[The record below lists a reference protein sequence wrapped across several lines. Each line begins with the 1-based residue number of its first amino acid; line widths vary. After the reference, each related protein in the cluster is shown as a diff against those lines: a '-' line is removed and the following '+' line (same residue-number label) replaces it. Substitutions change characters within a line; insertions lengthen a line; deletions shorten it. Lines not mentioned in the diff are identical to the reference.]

1 MPTWVI
7 NRESVSSDFLEGEVV
22 AIHLGTGIYYSL
34 RGPAAV
40 LWQALDQPRDAAGL
54 GSLLTGQFDVSA
66 ETAAADAAAFL
77 ERLLAEQIVRPSD
90 LAGAAAGAPSGDR
103 RPYLPPVIERFADL
117 QDLLL
122 LDPIHDVGAQG
133 WPNRPVPP
141 GNKS

>member
-1 MPTWVI
+1 MPAWII

-34 RGPAAV
+34 RGSAAA
-40 LWQALDQPRDAAGL
+40 LWQALAQPRDAAGL
-54 GSLLTGQFDVSA
+54 GAILAAQFEVPA
-66 ETAAADAAAFL
+66 ETAVADATKFL
-77 ERLLAEQIVRPSD
+77 ERLQAEQIIVATD
-90 LAGAAAGAPSGDR
+90 QAAVAAGAPAGGR
-103 RPYLPPVIERFADL
+103 APYRPPELERFADL

-141 GNKS
+141 ETKP

>member
-1 MPTWVI
+1 VPAWII

-34 RGPAAV
+34 RGAAAT
-40 LWQALDQPRDAAGL
+40 LWRALAQPRDAAGL
-54 GSLLTGQFDVSA
+54 GPILAAHFEVPA
-66 ETAAADAAAFL
+66 ETAVVDAAKFL
-77 ERLLAEQIVRPSD
+77 ERLQAERLVVATAQAAMT
-90 LAGAAAGAPSGDR
+90 AGAAAGVRAPYRS
-103 RPYLPPVIERFADL
+103 PELERFADL

-141 GNKS
+141 EKKQ